1 MKVISKVS
9 LALALCA
16 IVASLPVSATCG
28 VTDNRNF
35 GAYYAT
41 WGGFTP
47 GTLSQAVGS
56 FWIVGAPGTNSG
68 TYAAPDWTLPSGSD
82 KFFPAGSW
90 AASTG
95 IAGCPAQG
103 ANVQMAWQIS
113 LPAAGGGSVYGGGCA
128 QSTGDFEFGPNPA
141 DIAMQE
147 IPKPSVNT
155 SSRVGTTAVDVTLAA
170 PSVPGGI
177 LDVAACGLAPQ
188 SYRVYSRV
196 VARNGAAP
204 TDRNRGTGG
213 WTLEGTSPIADP
225 ITVNV
230 GCDPLNPDG
239 GQDVYLALS
248 VVLNDNQE
256 TALVGVNSTVV
267 QCGAV
272 NADRPSDFKIIKKPI
287 RRPTNQQ

>member
-16 IVASLPVSATCG
+16 IVASLPASAICSFA
-28 VTDNRNF
+28 DNRNF
-35 GAYYAT
+35 GSYYAT
-41 WGGFTP
+41 WGGFTGP
-47 GTLSQAVGS
+47 LSGAVGS
-56 FWIVGAPGTNSG
+56 FWIVGAAGTTHNG
-68 TYAAPDWTLPSGSD
+68 TYAAPDWILPSGSD
-82 KFFPAGSW
+82 FVPAGQW
-90 AASTG
+90 GATG
-95 IAGCPAQG
+95 VAGCPVQN
-103 ANVQMAWQIS
+103 ANVQMAWQVS
-113 LPAAGGGSVYGGGCA
+113 LPSSGGGAVYGGGCA
-128 QSTGDFEFGPNPA
+128 QGTGDFEFGPNA
-141 DIAMQE
+141 ATIAMQE
-147 IPKPSVNT
+147 IPKPTVNT

-177 LDVAACGLAPQ
+177 LDVATCGLAPQ

-256 TALVGVNSTVV
+256 TGLVGVNSTVV

-287 RRPTNQQ
+287 RRPSNQQ